1 MNITPE
7 EFFNTILEFLPSV
20 VSAYNQSIEHYNQK
34 LETVLIEDIIM
45 PEIINLLCKETDIKL
60 IKGIFDYFEEVSNFG
75 DNHLLNIFSIT
86 ALEIFGNDKEI
97 LKLAQKYMG
106 PKTMKLQIEAD
117 RELGRL

>member
-20 VSAYNQSIEHYNQK
+20 VSAYNQSIKYYNQK
-34 LETVLIEDIIM
+34 LETILIEDIIM